1 LGLRRILNKRY
12 FRKKYEEHD
21 KKILKIGMRIA
32 PPPCCHR
39 GLKFLKNRKYKKN
52 SKNEDCP
59 LSLLSQRM
67 AMMVVWSTAVRY
79 RFRDTRFSI

>member
-1 LGLRRILNKRY
+1 M
-12 FRKKYEEHD
+12 KYNR
-21 KKILKIGMRIA
+21 ILKIGMMIVV
-32 PPPCCHR
+32 
-39 GLKFLKNRKYKKN
+39 
-52 SKNEDCP
+52 P